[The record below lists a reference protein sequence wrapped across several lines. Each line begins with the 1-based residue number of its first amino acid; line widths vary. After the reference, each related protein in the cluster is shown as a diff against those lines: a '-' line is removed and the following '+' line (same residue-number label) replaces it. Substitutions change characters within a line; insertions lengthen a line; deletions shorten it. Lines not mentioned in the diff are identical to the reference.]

1 MYSRIIQDAGDKLN
15 NLISAQIK
23 NKKIIPAFVCASV
36 IGMTLFA
43 PEIFALSNEDQVA
56 ELVPLTA
63 EVSKLSKN
71 ACYIIGSA
79 SAAIGTLWSVAA
91 QNLKIFAASA
101 AITILAFKAPSF
113 FSIAMWV

>member
-1 MYSRIIQDAGDKLN
+1 MYRRIIQGAGNKLN
-15 NLISAQIK
+15 NFITAHLK
-23 NKKIIPAFVCASV
+23 NKNFIPAFVCTSV
-36 IGMTLFA
+36 IGMALFA
-43 PEIFALSNEDQVA
+43 PEIFALSHEDQVA

-113 FSIAMWV
+113 FTTAMLI